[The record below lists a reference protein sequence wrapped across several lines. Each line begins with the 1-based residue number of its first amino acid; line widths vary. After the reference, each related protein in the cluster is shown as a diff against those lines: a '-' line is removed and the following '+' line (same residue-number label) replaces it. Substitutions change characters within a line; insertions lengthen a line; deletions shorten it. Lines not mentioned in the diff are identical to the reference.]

1 MKLEVTHPL
10 WLWLLPACVAWVV
23 WLWRASPA
31 DLGPVRRGLS
41 LGLRLAGVLLL
52 VLALA
57 GLRGLRPFD
66 GVNVMFVLD
75 RSDSVPPEDQAAA
88 RALAARFIQDKP
100 AGDRAGLIVFGREAA
115 IENSVSAAPDVTRPS
130 AVVAGDATDLAAGLR
145 LALAALPALG
155 DNRVVLFSDGNPTRG
170 DALGAAALLRGAGVR
185 VEVVPLA
192 GPAGRD
198 VVISRLEAPDRV
210 APGETFDL
218 RALVDADEAGPAT
231 LSLYQNDVL
240 VGRQDVQLTPGRNL
254 LALPLRLEDA
264 GFHAFE
270 LRVDREGD
278 PQPRNNR
285 AAAFTVVRGRPRVL
299 LVSRDPA
306 ADGPL
311 RAALAA
317 PERDLAAISPEQFPA
332 SLGGLQ
338 VHDAVVLVNVPATA
352 LAREQWLNLRDAV
365 RDFGTGVVAIG
376 GDEAFAA
383 GAYKGTPLDELL
395 PVESDLS
402 SRKIFP
408 SGALALVLDRSG
420 SMAGEK
426 LQLARQAAAAAA
438 ELLTTRDHLAV
449 LAFDGGVE
457 DVVPLQRAG
466 DRAAIRSAIAG
477 IREGGGTVM
486 LPALER
492 ARDVLAGVPAAI
504 KHAVVL
510 SDGVSAPGD
519 FEAVVRD
526 MAARQITVSTI
537 GLGEDCDVE
546 LMGRL
551 AELGG
556 GRFYFVP
563 QAMQLPQIF
572 IQETAVILRTAI
584 REEPFIPQPAAPTEP
599 VRGLGGGWPALR
611 GHVVTM
617 LKPRAETPLL
627 TDQGD
632 PLLAHWQFGLGRAL
646 AFTSDAQARWAAGWL
661 EWERFGQFWRQA
673 LQWTLRRLDD
683 AGLEPRITFDGE
695 TGRLAVTALDERGE
709 YRNFLQLEAAVF
721 DPRGGRQVL
730 ALNQTGPGQYEA
742 TFPAE
747 APGSYLVQFRERD
760 GDAVRA
766 VQVAGATAPHAAEFA
781 ARGTGHALLQ
791 RIAELTGGRVLA
803 PDRPGDGP
811 FRHDRRRTWQPQELR
826 DWLLR
831 AAILLFLLDIAV
843 RRVQP
848 DPADLRRV
856 RDFVLARLPR
866 FGRRPGPAAAGPT
879 VLDALLVRRDETRAR
894 QPVATEARPV
904 MTPPREAGPAGPAVE
919 SPAPPN
925 PTPFPREGQGE
936 GIPASAPQPAAVEA
950 STATR
955 LLEAKRRAR
964 KDGRP

>member
-1 MKLEVTHPL
+1 MKLEVIHPL

-23 WLWRASPA
+23 WLWRRAPA
-31 DLGPVRRGLS
+31 DLGPLRRGFS
-41 LGLRLAGVLLL
+41 LGLRLAGVFLLL
-52 VLALA
+52 LALA

-75 RSDSVPPEDQAAA
+75 SSDSVSREEQAAA
-88 RALAARFIQDKP
+88 RERVARLIRDKP
-100 AGDRAGLIVFGREAA
+100 PDDRAGLIVFGREAA
-115 IENSVSAAPDVTRPS
+115 IENSVSTAPDVTRAS
-130 AVVAGDATDLAAGLR
+130 AVINPGATDLAAGLR

-155 DNRVVLFSDGNPTRG
+155 DNRVVLLSDGNPTRG
-170 DALGAAALLRGAGVR
+170 DALGAAALLRGADVR

-192 GPAGRD
+192 GPTGRD
-198 VVISRLEAPDRV
+198 VVVARLDAPDRV

-231 LSLYQNDVL
+231 LSLYQNDAL

-278 PQPRNNR
+278 VQPRNNQ

-311 RAALAA
+311 RAALEA
-317 PERDLAAISPEQFPA
+317 PERDLVAVGPDRFPA
-332 SLGGLQ
+332 SLGELQ
-338 VHDAVVLVNVPATA
+338 THDAVVLVNVPATA
-352 LAREQWLNLRDAV
+352 LARDQWLNLRDAV
-365 RDFGTGVVAIG
+365 RDFGVGVIAIG

-402 SRKIFP
+402 SRKVFP
-408 SGALALVLDRSG
+408 SGALVLVLDRSG
-420 SMAGEK
+420 SMSGEK
-426 LQLARQAAAAAA
+426 IQLARQAAAAAA
-438 ELLTTRDHLAV
+438 ELLTTRDYLAV
-449 LAFDGGVE
+449 LAFDGAVAE
-457 DVVPLQRAG
+457 VVPLQRAG
-466 DRAAIRSAIAG
+466 DRGAIRSAIAG
-477 IREGGGTVM
+477 IQDGGGTVM

-492 ARDVLAGVPAAI
+492 ARDALAGVPAAI
-504 KHAVVL
+504 KHVVVL

-526 MAARQITVSTI
+526 MAAQQITVSTI

-546 LMGRL
+546 LMSRL
-551 AELGG
+551 AALGG

-584 REEPFIPQPAAPTEP
+584 REEAFLPQPAATTEP
-599 VRGLGGGWPALR
+599 VRGLGGAWPALR

-617 LKPRAETPLL
+617 PKPRAETPLL

-661 EWERFGQFWRQA
+661 DWERYGQFWRQA

-709 YRNFLQLEAAVF
+709 FRNFLQLEAAVF

-730 ALNQTGPGQYEA
+730 VLNQTGPGQYEA
-742 TFPAE
+742 AFPAE
-747 APGSYLVQFRERD
+747 ASGSYLVQLRERD

-791 RIAELTGGRVLA
+791 RITEITSGRVLV
-803 PDRPGDGP
+803 PDSPGAGP
-811 FRHDRRRTWQPQELR
+811 FQHDRRRTWQPHELR

-831 AAILLFLLDIAV
+831 AAILLFVLDVAV
-843 RRVQP
+843 RRVML
-848 DPADLRRV
+848 DPAELRRV
-856 RDFVLARLPR
+856 RDQVLARLPR
-866 FGRRPGPAAAGPT
+866 LSRPAPLPAAGPT
-879 VLDALLVRRDETRAR
+879 VLDTLLVRRDETRAR
-894 QPVATEARPV
+894 QPVAEAVRPV
-904 MTPPREAGPAGPAVE
+904 APAGDEAELAVSRTDEPPPVPRAPA
-919 SPAPPN
+919 STPAAPP
-925 PTPFPREGQGE
+925 PEE
-936 GIPASAPQPAAVEA
+936 EA
-950 STATR
+950 STTTR

-964 KDGRP
+964 KDGRG